1 MRFGSETRG
10 LRSVHWILGAVLT
23 LGACGSDSV
32 GGTQNAGGTA
42 ATPDAAAGGGGVQ
55 VDATPSGGTPVTPD
69 AAVVTPDA
77 AAVTPDAAV
86 VTPDAAVP
94 TPDAA
99 VVTPDAAVVSPDA
112 AVVPPEPDA
121 TVVPPDPD
129 FALPPPEP
137 DAALPEPD
145 AALLARVITVCPDG
159 SCDFRTPGEAA
170 RATEGGEIVEIQAGD
185 YVDCATWPVSVTIR
199 GVGGRPVVRDV
210 ACGGKAIWIT
220 QGAETTIENI
230 EFTGM
235 AVPDRNG
242 AGVRHEG
249 GRLVLRDVYMHDGE
263 QGVLADANDRA
274 SVIIEDSLFERLGQ
288 DGLAHGVYANQIAE
302 LVIRGS
308 QFLASQ
314 NEGHEIKSRA
324 LRTLIECSV
333 IASLDGVDSRNI
345 DLPNGGDVEIR
356 GSVIQQGANSANRE
370 IIGYGLENAPNPI
383 QRFVMTDTLILND
396 AGDGTFV
403 HIAGD
408 PMVEVHDDLFVGGGA
423 VQLGGDPFAVNVSF
437 RSREAAALPAE
448 PELPAPSCVP

>member
-1 MRFGSETRG
+1 MGFGTETRG
-10 LRSVHWILGAVLT
+10 LRSAHWLFGVVLT
-23 LGACGSDSV
+23 LGACGSDS
-32 GGTQNAGGTA
+32 GSGTESAGGTPV
-42 ATPDAAAGGGGVQ
+42 TPDAAAGGGGAEA
-55 VDATPSGGTPVTPD
+55 DAAGQGGTPITPDAAVATPDAAVVTPD
-69 AAVVTPDA
+69 AAAVAPDGAVVTPDA
-77 AAVTPDAAV
+77 AAVTPDAAA
-86 VTPDAAVP
+86 VTPDAAVA

-99 VVTPDAAVVSPDA
+99 IA
-112 AVVPPEPDA
+112 
-121 TVVPPDPD
+121 
-129 FALPPPEP
+129 PPEP
-137 DAALPEPD
+137 DAATPEPD
-145 AALLARVITVCPDG
+145 AAAPDPDAAAPQRVITVCTDG

-170 RATEGGEIVEIQAGD
+170 RAAVGGETVEIQAGD
-185 YVDCATWPVSVTIR
+185 YVDCATWPVSVFIV
-199 GVGGRPVVRDV
+199 GVGGRPVIRDA

-220 QGAETTIENI
+220 QGAETTISNI

-249 GRLVLRDVYMHDGE
+249 GRLVLQNVYMHDGE
-263 QGVLADANDRA
+263 QGLLADANPQA
-274 SVIIEDSLFERLGQ
+274 SVLIEDSLFERLGQ
-288 DGLAHGVYANQIAE
+288 DGQAHGIYVNQIAE
-302 LVIRGS
+302 LVVRGS

-324 LRTLIECSV
+324 LRTVIECST

-356 GSVIQQGANSANRE
+356 GSVIQQGGNSLNRE

-408 PMVEVHDDLFVGGGA
+408 PMVEVHDDIFVGGGTI
-423 VQLGGDPFAVNVSF
+423 QLGGDPFAVNVSF

-448 PELPAPSCVP
+448 PELPAPSCAP

>member
-1 MRFGSETRG
+1 
-10 LRSVHWILGAVLT
+10 
-23 LGACGSDSV
+23 
-32 GGTQNAGGTA
+32 
-42 ATPDAAAGGGGVQ
+42 
-55 VDATPSGGTPVTPD
+55 
-69 AAVVTPDA
+69 
-77 AAVTPDAAV
+77 VTPDAAV
-86 VTPDAAVP
+86 VTPDAAVVP
-94 TPDAA
+94 PDPDAAILPPDPDAA
-99 VVTPDAAVVSPDA
+99 VLPPDPDAAVAPPDPDA

-121 TVVPPDPD
+121 
-129 FALPPPEP
+129 APPEP
-137 DAALPEPD
+137 DAAPP
-145 AALLARVITVCPDG
+145 ARVITVCTDG

-170 RATEGGEIVEIQAGD
+170 RAAVGGEVVEIQAGE

-210 ACGGKAIWIT
+210 ACGGKAIWII

-249 GRLVLRDVYMHDGE
+249 GRLVLRDVYLHDGE
-263 QGVLADANDRA
+263 QGLLADANPEA
-274 SVIIEDSLFERLGQ
+274 TVLIEDSLFERLGQ
-288 DGLAHGVYANQIAE
+288 DGLSHGVYANQIGE
-302 LVIRGS
+302 LVIRNS

-324 LRTLIECSV
+324 LRTVIECST

-356 GSVIQQGANSANRE
+356 GSVIQQGTNSLNRE

-383 QRFVMTDTLILND
+383 QRLVITDTLFLND

-408 PMVEVHDDLFVGGGA
+408 PMVEVHDDVFVGGGT
-423 VQLGGDPFAVNVSF
+423 VQLGGDPFAVNVTF
-437 RSREAAALPAE
+437 RNREAAAVPAE
-448 PELPAPSCVP
+448 PELPAPSCAP